1 MYSKLQWSQF
11 SVSCIFILSLSISYV
26 SLSSF
31 STFTS
36 CTINL
41 SIVSRFVV
49 RILFTLVTPVT
60 SSHLLF
66 HQEGDHLVLTSQHGA
81 PSVLHGE
88 GYLYCFPTIRKTIL
102 YCFPFTM
109 GLCSYMFISLN
120 SLLSFLLGA

>member
-1 MYSKLQWSQF
+1 MHSKLQWSQF

-66 HQEGDHLVLTSQHGA
+66 HQEGDHLVLTSLHDA
-81 PSVLHGE
+81 PSVLH
-88 GYLYCFPTIRKTIL
+88 
-102 YCFPFTM
+102 M
-109 GLCSYMFISLN
+109 GKVIFIASPPLGRPSRIASPSLWDPAPSCSSPLISL
-120 SLLSFLLGA
+120 L